1 LRSPL
6 RKLRLFDEKPTA
18 KRALSVL
25 RTAATG
31 RTLLARGELVTDV
44 GEMREYMPD
53 GIDELLAIKRTA
65 EQQQL
70 ERSSAPRGA
79 AGSSRR
85 FDAVD
90 AACRRRCC
98 RPSLR
103 SRPSRPPTPGCA
115 RSAATPGSHTARFS
129 CSSSCSVPS
138 LRDAGPCFVS
148 K

>member
-1 LRSPL
+1 MRSPL

-90 AACRRRCC
+90 AAWPSSVLPAEPPITAVEAADAWLREVRRN
-98 RPSLR
+98 
-103 SRPSRPPTPGCA
+103 A
-115 RSAATPGSHTARFS
+115 W
-129 CSSSCSVPS
+129 
-138 LRDAGPCFVS
+138 
-148 K
+148 